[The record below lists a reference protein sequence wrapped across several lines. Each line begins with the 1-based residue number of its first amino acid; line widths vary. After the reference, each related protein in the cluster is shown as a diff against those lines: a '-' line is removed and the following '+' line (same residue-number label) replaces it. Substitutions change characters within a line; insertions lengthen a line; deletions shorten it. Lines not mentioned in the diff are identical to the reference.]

1 MMKRYRFGIDFNTEY
16 IVVPAVHEHKE
27 GEWVEADIA
36 VEMYRVLDK
45 ALHLLKTGKEEIND
59 DTGDSE
65 LTLTSGDFWVSTMN
79 DIERVLRKA
88 RGEGE

>member
-1 MMKRYRFGIDFNTEY
+1 MKRYD
-16 IVVPAVHEHKE
+16 IVVYEDDDGFVDYWLDESVD
-27 GEWVEADIA
+27 GEVVKADIA
-36 VEMYRVLDK
+36 EEMYKVLDK
-45 ALHLLKTGKEEIND
+45 ALHLIKTGKEEIND

-79 DIERVLRKA
+79 DIERVLKKA